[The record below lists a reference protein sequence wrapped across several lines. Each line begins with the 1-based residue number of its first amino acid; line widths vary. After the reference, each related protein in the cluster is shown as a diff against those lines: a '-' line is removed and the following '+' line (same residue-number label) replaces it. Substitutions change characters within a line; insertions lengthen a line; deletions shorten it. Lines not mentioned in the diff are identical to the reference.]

1 MRRSLAL
8 LTVLF
13 LAACSGA
20 DDSAPAA
27 DAADTAADVAP
38 EVSPEEAQA
47 HATLQALATQYA
59 DPAAAL
65 ADGFMRDPTGMCV
78 TADMVGLPATD
89 GAMGVHYLHPERLGL
104 IPESAPIDGT
114 EGTVV
119 WTQPEV
125 LVYEPQADGTE
136 RLVAIEYLVFQD
148 AWHAAGNT
156 EAPDFF
162 GEAFVSMIDDPATEP
177 DEAHGLASHY
187 ELHVWVPRDNPN
199 GMFAEFNPSVSCGHA
214 AMAEMQ

>member
-8 LTVLF
+8 LTVLL
-13 LAACSGA
+13 LAACGGG
-20 DDSAPAA
+20 DDAAPAN
-27 DAADTAADVAP
+27 DAADTAEMAP
-38 EVSPEEAQA
+38 EVSAEETQA

-59 DPAAAL
+59 DPATAL

-89 GAMGVHYLHPERLGL
+89 GAMGVHYLHPARLGL

-114 EGTVV
+114 EGTIA
-119 WTQPEV
+119 WPEPEV

-156 EAPDFF
+156 EAPNFF
-162 GEAFVSMIDDPATEP
+162 GEAFVSMIDDPATEV

-199 GMFAEFNPSVSCGHA
+199 GMFAEFNPSVTCA
-214 AMAEMQ
+214 NATMAEMQ